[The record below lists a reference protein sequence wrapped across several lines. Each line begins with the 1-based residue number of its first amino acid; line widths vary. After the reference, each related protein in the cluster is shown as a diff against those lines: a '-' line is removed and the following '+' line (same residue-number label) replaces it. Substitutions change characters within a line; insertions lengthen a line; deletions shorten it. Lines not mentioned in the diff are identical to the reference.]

1 MRAKLFPALLFMVLV
16 PGTALADRPAVTSVK
31 DQVILL
37 TVMVQELNEKLE
49 KTRSELATTQAEL
62 AVIKSNT
69 VLGLDGLLQLTQDAN
84 GFNTVL
90 FSGANVQ
97 VINGNG
103 ATDSSNGLGNI
114 VIGYNKSNEVFI
126 DRNGSHNIILG
137 DEQTYPDTEEVLT
150 NKILSSRDLDV
161 IVASNMNVFVGDDQT
176 TTIGKNS
183 DISIGKDK
191 TQTVGGNESI
201 VVGDDRN
208 VAVGSNAD
216 ITVGKDVN
224 LDFGQD
230 MRMDVGKDVS
240 MDFGQDMRM
249 NVGKNMLVTAVDQ
262 LLYKSGNASGTFR
275 KNGDIAIQGK
285 DITIKASGDL
295 ILKGSKI
302 LEN

>member
-1 MRAKLFPALLFMVLV
+1 MRAKLFSALLFMVLV

-62 AVIKSNT
+62 AAIKSNT

-150 NKILSSRDLDV
+150 NKILSNRDLEV

-183 DISIGKDK
+183 AISIGKDK
-191 TQTVGGNESI
+191 TQTIGGNESI
-201 VVGDDRN
+201 AVGVDRN
-208 VAVGSNAD
+208 VAVGSNQAERINGTAD
-216 ITVGKDVN
+216 MIVGN
-224 LDFGQD
+224 
-230 MRMDVGKDVS
+230 DVS
-240 MDFGQDMRM
+240 LNFGRDMSM
-249 NVGKNMLVTAVDQ
+249 NVGKKMLVTAVDE
-262 LLYKSGNASGTFR
+262 LLYKSGTASGIFK
-275 KNGDIAIQGK
+275 KNGDITIQGK

-295 ILKGSKI
+295 VLKGSKI